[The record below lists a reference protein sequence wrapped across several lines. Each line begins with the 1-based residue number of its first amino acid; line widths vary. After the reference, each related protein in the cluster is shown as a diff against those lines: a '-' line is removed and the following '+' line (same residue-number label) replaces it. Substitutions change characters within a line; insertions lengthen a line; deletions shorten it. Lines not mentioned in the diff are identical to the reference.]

1 MSAKQWFC
9 RALLIAVMVLC
20 AASSAYAAEGAG
32 DTAASAAAI
41 IFKYLIVVTV
51 FESVYSAIFQWT
63 WFIRKGEKKGLKTPI
78 KVLLGWLAV
87 VAYPSI
93 NIMEE
98 LSTDIFGAAS
108 GSGDPW
114 VGQLVTA
121 LLIAGGS
128 SGMFDILNKI
138 GFRDRDEAQRKVDRV
153 LGRND
158 GDEGNRQNED
168 NRQPPHGG

>member
-1 MSAKQWFC
+1 MSARLWFG
-9 RALLIAVMVLC
+9 RTVLVAVMFLC
-20 AASSAYAAEGAG
+20 ASSPALAAEGAG
-32 DTAASAAAI
+32 DTAAAAAAI
-41 IFKYLIVVTV
+41 IFKYLIVVTI

-63 WFIRKGEKKGLKTPI
+63 WFIKKGEKKGLKTPV

-87 VAYPSI
+87 VAYPAI

-98 LSTDIFGAAS
+98 LSVDIFGATP
-108 GSGDPW
+108 GSGDEW

-138 GFRDRDEAQRKVDRV
+138 GFRDREEVQRKIDRV
-153 LGRND
+153 LGNHDQD
-158 GDEGNRQNED
+158 GDGGQ
-168 NRQPPHGG
+168 QHGQGG